1 METLALE
8 IKLEEARR
16 ATAAAAARPAQS
28 DAQIDATCEVADAQ
42 TDAWQFDNPQMAQ
55 NIEDL
60 KNQIRGLETVI
71 MQRKEQSDREQSE
84 VAANHPITAYEAKMS
99 LAITLDQTIQ
109 KQREIVDAEILEHGA
124 HLDDEDVGSVAVLK
138 DQADCMQVLASKA
151 QDLFFYFQNIW
162 LLCLMRLMCLM

>member
-1 METLALE
+1 
-8 IKLEEARR
+8 
-16 ATAAAAARPAQS
+16 
-28 DAQIDATCEVADAQ
+28 
-42 TDAWQFDNPQMAQ
+42 MAEH
-55 NIEDL
+55 IENL
-60 KNQIRGLETVI
+60 KEQIREMETVI
-71 MQRKEQSDREQSE
+71 MQRSEQSE
-84 VAANHPITAYEAKMS
+84 AAASHPITGYEAKML
-99 LAITLDQTIQ
+99 LAATLDETIQ

>member
-1 METLALE
+1 MGTDAAKR
-8 IKLEEARR
+8 IHGRTEAHRGKHDGPL
-16 ATAAAAARPAQS
+16 AAAW
-28 DAQIDATCEVADAQ
+28 E
-42 TDAWQFDNPQMAQ
+42 
-55 NIEDL
+55 
-60 KNQIRGLETVI
+60 
-71 MQRKEQSDREQSE
+71 
-84 VAANHPITAYEAKMS
+84 
-99 LAITLDQTIQ
+99 QTIQ